1 MQEVIGKTWCKED
14 ELKELK
20 SELAVLDR
28 RIQLELATPTPE
40 NGQEQTNQTESEKEG
55 MNNENRLDNNVDNY
69 ASIVTHNVTEPT
81 KGTNKGIRF

>member
-1 MQEVIGKTWCKED
+1 MGALTNSLWAMC
-14 ELKELK
+14 
-20 SELAVLDR
+20 
-28 RIQLELATPTPE
+28 TPAFSILFSLRPE